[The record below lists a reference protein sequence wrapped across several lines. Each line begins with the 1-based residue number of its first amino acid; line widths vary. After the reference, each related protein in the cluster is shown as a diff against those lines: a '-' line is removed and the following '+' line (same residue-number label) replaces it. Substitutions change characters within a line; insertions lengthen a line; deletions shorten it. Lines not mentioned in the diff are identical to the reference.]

1 MRDDTAL
8 LVSGDDQRRKI
19 GIAAPL
25 LKRCDFGFQRLG
37 GAAGEIVPGDIDAG
51 NQSLFGEL
59 RYLLEGGIAN
69 DKMPSECVRLSNFG
83 MQHIALADLK
93 RNMCA
98 QHRYWR
104 ETP

>member
-1 MRDDTAL
+1 M
-8 LVSGDDQRRKI
+8 
-19 GIAAPL
+19 
-25 LKRCDFGFQRLG
+25 
-37 GAAGEIVPGDIDAG
+37 PGDIDAG

-104 ETP
+104 ETPQQDQQLRRHASPVPISTPDQRNHDHNAGHSEHGVSRAA